1 MIILISIIFLIVFIK
16 FFVLDYFIKLFIFKK
31 SKNITKTSIL
41 KSSWAKET
49 VDFYKNKK
57 IKIYINDKYNNE
69 KIIGNRIVKNM
80 TSEEKEKVKKLLLR
94 TMDLSSKKRINL
106 EFVDDYEDST
116 LIISLASMYD
126 LNDLDLYGEYTEI
139 NVEGKKYLLIV
150 LNPENIENQSY
161 DVIKQNVLHEFG
173 HFLGLKHPFDCS
185 GACGPED
192 FNKKFTITDTL
203 MAYDRDENNFTPE
216 FYTELD
222 KKAIKE
228 IWDDENYE

>member
-1 MIILISIIFLIVFIK
+1 MLIIISIIIIFIIIIFYFYDK
-16 FFVLDYFIKLFIFKK
+16 FYTLKK
-31 SKNITKTSIL
+31 YKNLSKTSIL

-49 VDFYKNKK
+49 VDFYKDKK

-80 TSEEKEKVKKLLLR
+80 TTEEKEEVKNLLLR

-126 LNDLDLYGEYTEI
+126 LDDLDLYGEYTEI

-150 LNPENIENQSY
+150 LNPENIEDKSD

-185 GACGPED
+185 GPCGIKN

-203 MAYDRDENNFTPE
+203 MAYDRDQNNFTPE

-228 IWDDENYE
+228 IWDDENYD

>member
-1 MIILISIIFLIVFIK
+1 
-16 FFVLDYFIKLFIFKK
+16 
-31 SKNITKTSIL
+31 
-41 KSSWAKET
+41 
-49 VDFYKNKK
+49 
-57 IKIYINDKYNNE
+57 
-69 KIIGNRIVKNM
+69 M
-80 TSEEKEKVKKLLLR
+80 TTEEKEEVKNLLLR

-126 LNDLDLYGEYTEI
+126 LDDLDLYGEYTEI
-139 NVEGKKYLLIV
+139 NVDGKKYLLIV
-150 LNPENIENQSY
+150 LNPENIEDESD

-185 GACGPED
+185 GPCGIKN

-203 MAYDRDENNFTPE
+203 MAYDRDQNNFTPE

-228 IWDDENYE
+228 IWDDENYD

>member
-1 MIILISIIFLIVFIK
+1 MVITISLIFLIVLINY
-16 FFVLDYFIKLFIFKK
+16 FVFDYFVKLFKK
-31 SKNITKTSIL
+31 KPKNITKTSIL

-69 KIIGNRIVKNM
+69 KIIGNRIVRNM
-80 TSEEKEKVKKLLLR
+80 TSEEKEEVKKLLLK
-94 TMDLSSKKRINL
+94 TMDLSSKKRINI
-106 EFVDDYEDST
+106 EFVDDYADST
-116 LIISLASMYD
+116 LIITLASMFD

-185 GACGPED
+185 GPCGPED

-203 MAYDRDENNFTPE
+203 MAYDRDENNFTPD

>member
-1 MIILISIIFLIVFIK
+1 MIIIISLIIIFLVI
-16 FFVLDYFIKLFIFKK
+16 IFLYLYGIEYKNL
-31 SKNITKTSIL
+31 NITKTSIL

-69 KIIGNRIVKNM
+69 KIVGNRIVKNM
-80 TSEEKEKVKKLLLR
+80 TTEEKEEVKKLLLR
-94 TMDLSSKKRINL
+94 TMDLSSKKRINI
-106 EFVDDYEDST
+106 EFVDDYKDST

-126 LNDLDLYGEYTEI
+126 LNELDLYGLYTNI
-139 NVEGKKYLLIV
+139 IDEGKKYLLII
-150 LNPENIENQSY
+150 LNPENIEDES

-185 GACGPED
+185 GPCGIKN

-203 MAYDRDENNFTPE
+203 MAYDRDQNNFTPE

-228 IWDDENYE
+228 IWDDENYD